1 MSLTEHK
8 QTSPPHHKEAIFTA
22 AFQSTLGFHPYSGL
36 EAGQVLTLALEGDP
50 TLGRRSRGEGQG
62 LDGSTWRQEH
72 SGWVGC
78 KGGKASGDDG
88 GGDRVGSAEGDPGQ
102 MAG

>member
-1 MSLTEHK
+1 M
-8 QTSPPHHKEAIFTA
+8 
-22 AFQSTLGFHPYSGL
+22 
-36 EAGQVLTLALEGDP
+36 LTLALEGDP

-78 KGGKASGDDG
+78 KGGEAAGDG
-88 GGDRVGSAEGDPGQ
+88 GGSARVDPAEGVLG
-102 MAG
+102 